1 MAFALLGTL
10 GSYYWRENPSNR
22 TTWLVIVTTLFHAW
36 IDPLGAV
43 FLWFLAWLVRF
54 FAKRIESSENPL
66 TRRTRTR
73 VAVVGVI
80 VPLVLWR
87 SAQEL
92 LDFASGLGLTDVALD
107 TVWRP
112 VALGL
117 ILLQAVITIVDVS
130 RKDAPTPS
138 LRETVLLLGFYPRA
152 LAGPLVRTGS
162 FCYNLQQK
170 WTGEIPLGKVAMLIV
185 SAAFQRYVIV
195 ESLARYGQS
204 MSANRENLNMF
215 DALLW
220 LASGPVRVVA
230 DITAYSYLAVAAA
243 LVCGVKLP
251 YDMKSP
257 FQGHTPGEFLRRWHV
272 TVSGFFRDYAMPLF
286 MGNTGSESR
295 SFISVVATCSLI
307 GFWRA
312 PGLTSLLWGVML
324 GLPVAFET
332 IRHRRRIMSGR
343 RRAVTPQLRVRIP
356 LIIITFAYYALI
368 SPLTASYSLT
378 KLWDLYS
385 SLFTR
390 PVFAPMHAPL
400 LAVVCV
406 ALALV
411 LGSGSLSRAGA
422 CCERFLD
429 KAPASVVG
437 VFVAVCTS
445 ACAGFAS
452 VGIPMFLYQA
462 V

>member
-1 MAFALLGTL
+1 MAFALLGML
-10 GSYYWRENPSNR
+10 GSYYWRENPSSR
-22 TTWLVIVTTLFHAW
+22 TTWLVVVTTLFHAW

-73 VAVVGVI
+73 VAVVGVL
-80 VPLVLWR
+80 VPLVIWR
-87 SAQEL
+87 SAQEI
-92 LDFASGLGLTDVALD
+92 LDFASGLGLTDVVLD

-130 RKDAPTPS
+130 RKDASTPS
-138 LRETVLLLGFYPRA
+138 LQETVLLLGFYPRA

-170 WTGEIPLGKVAMLIV
+170 WNGEIPLGKVAMLVV

-215 DALLW
+215 DAFLW
-220 LASGPVRVVA
+220 LASGPVRIVA
-230 DITAYSYLAVAAA
+230 DITAYSYLAVAAG

-251 YDMKSP
+251 YDMKAP

-286 MGNTGSESR
+286 MGNTGSEAR
-295 SFISVVATCSLI
+295 SFISVVGTCALI

-343 RRAVTPQLRVRIP
+343 RRAVAPKMRVRVP
-356 LIIITFAYYALI
+356 LIVITFSYYALI

-378 KLWDLYS
+378 RLCDLYVA
-385 SLFTR
+385 LFTR
-390 PVFAPMHAPL
+390 PVFAPSQTPL
-400 LAVVCV
+400 LAVACV

-411 LGSGSLSRAGA
+411 LGSGALSRAGTS
-422 CCERFLD
+422 CERVLD
-429 KAPASVVG
+429 KAPASMVG

>member
-54 FAKRIESSENPL
+54 LAKRIESSENPV

-73 VAVVGVI
+73 IAVVGVI
-80 VPLVLWR
+80 VPLVCWR

-92 LDFASGLGLTDVALD
+92 LDFASGLGLTNVALD

-257 FQGHTPGEFLRRWHV
+257 FQGHTPGELSILL
-272 TVSGFFRDYAMPLF
+272 TLP
-286 MGNTGSESR
+286 NTGS
-295 SFISVVATCSLI
+295 IL
-307 GFWRA
+307 
-312 PGLTSLLWGVML
+312 LTSDAISRDSEVSEGCLDATD
-324 GLPVAFET
+324 PAQA
-332 IRHRRRIMSGR
+332 IASANRILDL
-343 RRAVTPQLRVRIP
+343 AKAHN
-356 LIIITFAYYALI
+356 AYVIYGHGPEQWKELKKA
-368 SPLTASYSLT
+368 P
-378 KLWDLYS
+378 DLYN
-385 SLFTR
+385 
-390 PVFAPMHAPL
+390 
-400 LAVVCV
+400 
-406 ALALV
+406 
-411 LGSGSLSRAGA
+411 
-422 CCERFLD
+422 
-429 KAPASVVG
+429 
-437 VFVAVCTS
+437 
-445 ACAGFAS
+445 
-452 VGIPMFLYQA
+452 
-462 V
+462 

>member
-1 MAFALLGTL
+1 MAFALLGML
-10 GSYYWRENPSNR
+10 GSYYWRENPGGR
-22 TTWLVIVTTLFHAW
+22 TTWLVFVTTSFHAW

-54 FAKRIESSENPL
+54 FAKRIESSESAECQGS
-66 TRRTRTR
+66 RTRIA
-73 VAVVGVI
+73 VAGVL
-80 VPLVLWR
+80 VPLVIWR

-92 LDFASGLGLTDVALD
+92 IDVASGLGLTNVALD

-138 LRETVLLLGFYPRA
+138 LQETVLLLGFYPRA

-170 WTGEIPLGKVAMLIV
+170 WNGEIPLGKVAMLVV

-215 DALLW
+215 DAFLW
-220 LASGPVRVVA
+220 LASGPVRIVA

-251 YDMKSP
+251 YDMKAP
-257 FQGHTPGEFLRRWHV
+257 FKGHTPGEFLRRWHV

-286 MGNTGSESR
+286 VGNSSSATRTFS
-295 SFISVVATCSLI
+295 SVVATCALI

-312 PGLTSLLWGVML
+312 PGLSSLLWGVLL

-332 IRHRRRIMSGR
+332 IRHRRRILSGR
-343 RRAVTPQLRVRIP
+343 RRALTPKLRVRAP
-356 LIIITFAYYALI
+356 LAVVTFMYYAFI
-368 SPLTASYSLT
+368 SPFAASYSLNR
-378 KLWDLYS
+378 LWDLYS
-385 SLFTR
+385 ALFTR
-390 PVFAPMHAPL
+390 PVFAPAQTPL

-411 LGSGSLSRAGA
+411 LGSGALSRAGTS
-422 CCERFLD
+422 CERVLD
-429 KAPASVVG
+429 KVPASMVG

>member
-1 MAFALLGTL
+1 MAFALLGML
-10 GSYYWRENPSNR
+10 GSYYWREKPGPR
-22 TTWLVIVTTLFHAW
+22 TAWLVFVTTSFHAW

-54 FAKRIESSENPL
+54 FCKRIESSESPN
-66 TRRTRTR
+66 TRRSRTR
-73 VAVVGVI
+73 IAVVGVL
-80 VPLVLWR
+80 VPLVIWR

-92 LDFASGLGLTDVALD
+92 IDVASSLRLTNVALD

-112 VALGL
+112 IGLGL

-138 LRETVLLLGFYPRA
+138 LQETVLLLGFYPRA

-162 FCYNLQQK
+162 FCYNLQQR
-170 WTGEIPLGKVAMLIV
+170 WSGEIPLGKVAMLLV
-185 SAAFQRYVIV
+185 SAAFQRYVLV

-204 MSANRENLNMF
+204 MAANRESLSMF
-215 DALLW
+215 DAFLW

-251 YDMKSP
+251 YDMKAP

-286 MGNTGSESR
+286 AGNSGSATRTS
-295 SFISVVATCSLI
+295 SSVVATCALI

-332 IRHRRRIMSGR
+332 IRHRRRILSGR
-343 RRAVTPQLRVRIP
+343 RRALTPRLRVRVP
-356 LIIITFAYYALI
+356 FAVITFIYYALI
-368 SPLTASYSLT
+368 SPFTASYSLT
-378 KLWDLYS
+378 RLWNLYS
-385 SLFTR
+385 ELFTR
-390 PVFAPMHAPL
+390 PVFAPAHTPL

-406 ALALV
+406 VCALV
-411 LGSGSLSRAGA
+411 LGSGALSRAGA
-422 CCERFLD
+422 SCERVLD
-429 KAPASVVG
+429 KTPASMVG
-437 VFVAVCTS
+437 VFVAVCVS

>member
-1 MAFALLGTL
+1 
-10 GSYYWRENPSNR
+10 
-22 TTWLVIVTTLFHAW
+22 
-36 IDPLGAV
+36 
-43 FLWFLAWLVRF
+43 
-54 FAKRIESSENPL
+54 
-66 TRRTRTR
+66 
-73 VAVVGVI
+73 
-80 VPLVLWR
+80 
-87 SAQEL
+87 
-92 LDFASGLGLTDVALD
+92 
-107 TVWRP
+107 
-112 VALGL
+112 
-117 ILLQAVITIVDVS
+117 
-130 RKDAPTPS
+130 
-138 LRETVLLLGFYPRA
+138 
-152 LAGPLVRTGS
+152 
-162 FCYNLQQK
+162 
-170 WTGEIPLGKVAMLIV
+170 MLIV

-204 MSANRENLNMF
+204 MSANRKNLNMF

-243 LVCGVKLP
+243 LACGVKLP

-356 LIIITFAYYALI
+356 LIIITFTYYALI

-390 PVFAPMHAPL
+390 PVFAPSHAPL

-422 CCERFLD
+422 SCERFLD
-429 KAPASVVG
+429 KAPASMVG